1 MSPTDTPLP
10 PAVTPELAPPKTSG
24 PLTTAA
30 DYVQGARM
38 FDEQQALRHIEYLAG
53 DELAGRS
60 PGTPGSRAAGDYI
73 AARMAEYGLQPA
85 GLDGTFFSRRLPS
98 PLRESSSCRFSPSWL
113 WVDRHSFDQA
123 MSA

>member
-38 FDEQQALRHIEYLAG
+38 FDAERALEHIEYLAC
-53 DELAGRS
+53 DEPGGRS
-60 PGTPGSRAAGDYI
+60 PGTPLGRQTLTRTYSIPLQKLPSSRDLF
-73 AARMAEYGLQPA
+73 GLQN
-85 GLDGTFFSRRLPS
+85 GQ
-98 PLRESSSCRFSPSWL
+98 REL
-113 WVDRHSFDQA
+113 YVTA
-123 MSA
+123 V